1 MTRREQHWGRAAD
14 SITEAEKKKKND
26 KGRPQSPDEKDKF
39 DGLSDAAKIAY
50 QARGTKKQRPAA
62 AALDFSG
69 EEESA
74 GGVNGGSELPSK
86 CSFCHREIGKKDDDH
101 VRCSSCGRCVCMRDG
116 ELRCDSGRWLDE
128 TEIVCVDCDAYK

>member
-1 MTRREQHWGRAAD
+1 MLFDKTRTALGAAD
-14 SITEAEKKKKND
+14 NITEAEKKKKND

-62 AALDFSG
+62 AALDFSR

-74 GGVNGGSELPSK
+74 GGVNGGSEPPSAAFATGR
-86 CSFCHREIGKKDDDH
+86 S
-101 VRCSSCGRCVCMRDG
+101 VRRMMTTCAARPV
-116 ELRCDSGRWLDE
+116 
-128 TEIVCVDCDAYK
+128 VDAFA